1 MFKNYLITAWRNI
14 IKNGVFSVI
23 NIAGLAL
30 GLMSC
35 ILIMLFVQQETG
47 FDKWLADSDRVVR
60 MHTAYHSA
68 DNPPF
73 LTVRSAGNMMEAV
86 RDFATNEVEDAVRLI
101 RFDST
106 VRKEEGALAE
116 TVTFVDGSF
125 FNIFDLP
132 FLYGSKDSS
141 FNKPYDLVITED
153 MANRYFGKTDVVG
166 EVMTICCL
174 GAEPSLVP
182 VSGVI
187 KNLPEATHLDLDMIV
202 YVDPTIVENNQGLN
216 TWTSLNVYTYF
227 KMRSG
232 ISLEQFQQRLTYWV
246 DNESPFVKMFERD
259 FGELAGDEKVSDSM
273 RHKLMYL
280 EDLHLRAREDAG
292 NMGDLTPMG
301 DKTLIITFSI
311 VAALILLIACINFMN
326 LSTARVSHRAREVAM
341 RKVLGASR
349 GQVAVQFLS
358 EAIALVL
365 ISLVLALALVE
376 LLLPLYNQALGKQL
390 ELNLFNDPQLI
401 FALLG
406 LGLLIGIGAGSYPA
420 VFLSGFQP
428 GHLLRSSKGAES
440 KTSSSLRLTLVVVQF
455 ATSITLVVCT
465 AVIYAQTLYAQSVDV
480 GYVSADKLVLNVG
493 SAGDNRQRLK
503 HELLKLP
510 EISSVV
516 YSSESPTQDNENN
529 NLYTLLDGEHVVDEK
544 PQLLLNYHDMGY
556 GFFEAYDVK
565 PLAGRLFSE
574 DFGSDE
580 IKQNTDTNG
589 QSEGGEGSAQNVPLT
604 ASVILNESAL
614 RKFGFTSPEQAIG
627 KTLNS
632 ANFQGQELNIIGIVP
647 DIYFRSIKFG
657 VRPTA
662 YTMNTNRLRMA
673 SLTFSTNNV
682 AELMEKVESIWK
694 QTVPMQ
700 PINLQFLDEMMKAQY
715 AEESI
720 QTKMFS
726 VFSLLAIGIACLGL
740 YGLASFT
747 TERRTREIGIRKV
760 MGASVKDIVALLI
773 WQFSKPVIIANLIAW
788 PVSIYAMLIW
798 LESFS
803 YRIDTL
809 WLGPICLV
817 VGGSLLLI
825 AWATVGGNAAKV
837 ARANPIKALR
847 QE

>member
-47 FDKWLADSDRVVR
+47 FDKWLTDSDRIVR
-60 MHTAYHSA
+60 MHSAYYLA

-73 LTVRSAGNMMEAV
+73 LTVRSAGKMMEAV
-86 RDFATNEVEDAVRLI
+86 RDYATNEVEDGVRLI
-101 RFDST
+101 RFDAS
-106 VRKEEGALAE
+106 VRKEEGALAQ
-116 TVTFVDGSF
+116 TVNFVDGSF
-125 FNIFDLP
+125 FDVFDLP

-141 FNKPYDLVITED
+141 FNKPYDLIITED
-153 MANRYFGKTDVVG
+153 MANRYFGKSDVVG
-166 EVMTICCL
+166 EVMTVCCL

-187 KNLPEATHLDLDMIV
+187 KNLPDATHLELDMLV
-202 YVDPTIVENNQGLN
+202 YIDPAIVENNQGLN

-227 KMRSG
+227 KMRPG
-232 ISLEQFQQRLTYWV
+232 ISLEQFQLRLTYWV
-246 DNESPFVKMFERD
+246 DNESPFVKMYEED
-259 FGELAGDEKVSDSM
+259 IGELTSDSKVSDNM

-301 DKTLIITFSI
+301 DKTLTITFSI

-349 GQVAVQFLS
+349 GQVAVQFLA
-358 EAIALVL
+358 EAVTLVM
-365 ISLVLALALVE
+365 ISLVLAVALVE
-376 LLLPLYNQALGKQL
+376 LLLPLYNQALGRQL
-390 ELNLFNDPQLI
+390 ELSLFSDVKLV
-401 FALLG
+401 FVLLG
-406 LGLLIGIGAGSYPA
+406 LGLLIGLGAGSYPA
-420 VFLSGFQP
+420 IFLSGFQP

-455 ATSITLVVCT
+455 VTSITLVVCT

-480 GYVSADKLVLNVG
+480 GYVSEDKLVLNITG
-493 SAGDNRQRLK
+493 AGDNRQRLR
-503 HELLKLP
+503 HELLRLP

-529 NLYTLLDGEHVVDEK
+529 NIFTLLDGEHIVGENAKV
-544 PQLLLNYHDMGY
+544 LLNYHDMGY
-556 GFFEAYDVK
+556 GFFEAYEVK

-574 DFGSDE
+574 NFGSDE
-580 IKQNTDTNG
+580 IKQYTNP
-589 QSEGGEGSAQNVPLT
+589 QSAQNAQLT

-627 KTLNS
+627 KTLDS
-632 ANFQGQELNIIGIVP
+632 DNFKGQALKIIGIVP

-662 YTMNTNRLRMA
+662 YTMDTNRLRVA
-673 SLTFSTNNV
+673 SLSFSTSNV
-682 AELMEKVESIWK
+682 AALMEKVELIWK

-700 PINLQFLDEMMKAQY
+700 PISLQFLDEMMKAQY

-740 YGLASFT
+740 FGLASFT

-760 MGASVKDIVALLI
+760 MGASVKDIVSLLI

-788 PVSIYAMLIW
+788 PISIYAMLIW

-803 YRIDTL
+803 YRINTW

-817 VGGSLLLI
+817 VGGSLLLV
-825 AWATVGGNAAKV
+825 AWATVGGSAAKV

>member
-23 NIAGLAL
+23 NILGLAL

-47 FDKWLADSDRVVR
+47 FDKWLTDSDRIVR
-60 MHTAYHSA
+60 MHSAYHMS

-86 RDFATNEVEDAVRLI
+86 RDYATNEVEDGVRLI
-101 RFDST
+101 RFDAS
-106 VRKEEGALAE
+106 VRKDEGALAQ

-132 FLYGSKDSS
+132 FLHGSKESS
-141 FNKPYDLVITED
+141 FNKPYDLIITED
-153 MANRYFGKTDVVG
+153 MANRYFGKTDVLG
-166 EVMTICCL
+166 EVMTVCCL
-174 GAEPSLVP
+174 GEEPSLVP

-187 KNLPEATHLDLDMIV
+187 KNLPEATHLDLDMLV

-227 KMRSG
+227 KMRPG

-246 DNESPFVKMFERD
+246 NNESPFVQMYKKD
-259 FGELAGDEKVSDSM
+259 FGELDGDAKVSDNM
-273 RHKLMYL
+273 RHKLMNL
-280 EDLHLRAREDAG
+280 EHLHLRAREDAG

-301 DKTLIITFSI
+301 DKTLIITISI

-349 GQVAVQFLS
+349 GQVAVQFLA

-365 ISLVLALALVE
+365 ISLILALALVE
-376 LLLPLYNQALGKQL
+376 LLLPLYNQALGRQL
-390 ELNLFNDPQLI
+390 ELNLFSDAKLL
-401 FALLG
+401 FTLLG
-406 LGLLIGIGAGSYPA
+406 FGLLIGIGAGSYPA
-420 VFLSGFQP
+420 IYLSGFQP

-440 KTSSSLRLTLVVVQF
+440 KTSSRLRLSLVVVQF

-465 AVIYAQTLYAQSVDV
+465 AVIYAQTLYAKSVDV
-480 GYVSADKLVLNVG
+480 GYVSEDKLVLNVRG
-493 SAGDNRQRLK
+493 AGDNRQRLR

-510 EISSVV
+510 EVSSVV

-529 NLYTLLDGEHVVDEK
+529 NTFTLLDGEHVVGENPK
-544 PQLLLNYHDMGY
+544 VLLNYHDMGY
-556 GFFEAYDVK
+556 GFFKAYEVN

-580 IKQNTDTNG
+580 IKQDTDGQNG
-589 QSEGGEGSAQNVPLT
+589 QLT

-614 RKFGFTSPEQAIG
+614 HKFGFTSPEQAIG
-627 KTLNS
+627 KTLESGNYK
-632 ANFQGQELNIIGIVP
+632 GQALTIIGIVP

-662 YTMNTNRLRMA
+662 YTMNTNRLRVA
-673 SLTFSTNNV
+673 SLTFSTHNV
-682 AELMEKVESIWK
+682 AALMQKVESIWK
-694 QTVPMQ
+694 QTIPMQ
-700 PINLQFLDEMMKAQY
+700 PIDLQFLDEMMKAQY
-715 AEESI
+715 SEESM

-760 MGASVKDIVALLI
+760 MGASVKDIVSLLI
-773 WQFSKPVIIANLIAW
+773 WQFSKPVMIANLIAW

-803 YRIDTL
+803 YRINTL

-817 VGGSLLLI
+817 VGSSLLLV

>member
-1 MFKNYLITAWRNI
+1 
-14 IKNGVFSVI
+14 
-23 NIAGLAL
+23 
-30 GLMSC
+30 
-35 ILIMLFVQQETG
+35 
-47 FDKWLADSDRVVR
+47 
-60 MHTAYHSA
+60 
-68 DNPPF
+68 
-73 LTVRSAGNMMEAV
+73 
-86 RDFATNEVEDAVRLI
+86 
-101 RFDST
+101 
-106 VRKEEGALAE
+106 
-116 TVTFVDGSF
+116 
-125 FNIFDLP
+125 
-132 FLYGSKDSS
+132 
-141 FNKPYDLVITED
+141 
-153 MANRYFGKTDVVG
+153 
-166 EVMTICCL
+166 
-174 GAEPSLVP
+174 
-182 VSGVI
+182 
-187 KNLPEATHLDLDMIV
+187 
-202 YVDPTIVENNQGLN
+202 
-216 TWTSLNVYTYF
+216 
-227 KMRSG
+227 
-232 ISLEQFQQRLTYWV
+232 
-246 DNESPFVKMFERD
+246 
-259 FGELAGDEKVSDSM
+259 
-273 RHKLMYL
+273 MYL

-390 ELNLFNDPQLI
+390 ELNLFNDPQLV

-529 NLYTLLDGEHVVDEK
+529 NYFTLLDGEHLVGDNLR
-544 PQLLLNYHDMGY
+544 LLLNYHDMGY

-580 IKQNTDTNG
+580 IKQDTDAKN
-589 QSEGGEGSAQNVPLT
+589 AQLT

-662 YTMNTNRLRMA
+662 YTMNTDRLRMA

-715 AEESI
+715 AEESM

-788 PVSIYAMLIW
+788 PVSIYAMLVW

>member
-1 MFKNYLITAWRNI
+1 MYRHYLITAWRNI
-14 IKNGVFSVI
+14 IKNGVFSII
-23 NIAGLAL
+23 NITGLAL

-47 FDKWLADSDRVVR
+47 FDKWLTNSDRIVR
-60 MHTAYHSA
+60 MHSAYYSP

-86 RDFATNEVEDAVRLI
+86 RDYATNEVEDAVRLI
-101 RFDST
+101 RFDAT
-106 VRKEEGALAE
+106 VRKEEGALAQ

-125 FNIFDLP
+125 FNVFDLP
-132 FLYGSKDSS
+132 FLHGSKDSS
-141 FNKPYDLVITED
+141 FNKPYDLIITED

-174 GAEPSLVP
+174 GSEPSLVP

-187 KNLPEATHLDLDMIV
+187 KNLPETTHLDLDMIV

-216 TWTSLNVYTYF
+216 TWTSVNVYTYF

-246 DNESPFVKMFERD
+246 DNESPFVNMFEKNE
-259 FGELAGDEKVSDSM
+259 GELAGDEKVSNSM

-280 EDLHLRAREDAG
+280 EDLHLRAREDSG

-349 GQVAVQFLS
+349 RQVAVQFLA

-376 LLLPLYNQALGKQL
+376 LLLPLYNQALGRQL
-390 ELNLFNDPQLI
+390 ELNLFNDLQLV

-420 VFLSGFQP
+420 IFLSGFQP

-440 KTSSSLRLTLVVVQF
+440 KTSSSFRLILVVVQF

-516 YSSESPTQDNENN
+516 YSSESPSQDNENN

-580 IKQNTDTNG
+580 IKQDTDGKN
-589 QSEGGEGSAQNVPLT
+589 AQLT

-632 ANFQGQELNIIGIVP
+632 ANFEGQTLNIIGIVP

-662 YTMNTNRLRMA
+662 YTMNTNRLRIA

-682 AELMEKVESIWK
+682 SALMEKVESIWK
-694 QTVPMQ
+694 QTIPMQ

-715 AEESI
+715 AEESM

-788 PVSIYAMLIW
+788 PISIYTMLIW

-803 YRIDTL
+803 YRIDIW
-809 WLGPICLV
+809 WLGPICLL

>member
-23 NIAGLAL
+23 NITGLAL

-47 FDKWLADSDRVVR
+47 FDKWLTDSDRIVR
-60 MHTAYHSA
+60 MHSAYYSA

-86 RDFATNEVEDAVRLI
+86 RDYATNEVEDGVRLI
-101 RFDST
+101 RFDAT

-141 FNKPYDLVITED
+141 FNKPYDLIITED

-166 EVMTICCL
+166 EVMTVCCL
-174 GAEPSLVP
+174 GPEPSLVP

-187 KNLPEATHLDLDMIV
+187 KNLPDATHLDIDMLV
-202 YVDPTIVENNQGLN
+202 YVDPTIVENNRGLN
-216 TWTSLNVYTYF
+216 TWTSVNVYTYF
-227 KMRSG
+227 KMRAG

-246 DNESPFVKMFERD
+246 DNESPFVKMYQENI
-259 FGELAGDEKVSDSM
+259 GSLTTDEKVSDNM

-349 GQVAVQFLS
+349 GQVAVQFLA
-358 EAIALVL
+358 EAIALVM
-365 ISLVLALALVE
+365 ISLILALALVE
-376 LLLPLYNQALGKQL
+376 LLLPLYNQALGRQL
-390 ELNLFNDPQLI
+390 ELNLFSDAKLL

-406 LGLLIGIGAGSYPA
+406 FGLLIGVGAGSYPA
-420 VFLSGFQP
+420 IFLSGFQP

-440 KTSSSLRLTLVVVQF
+440 KTSSTLRLTLVVVQF

-465 AVIYAQTLYAQSVDV
+465 AVIYAQTLYAHSVDV
-480 GYVSADKLVLNVG
+480 GYVSEDKLVLNVRG
-493 SAGDNRQRLK
+493 AGDNRQRLRN
-503 HELLKLP
+503 ELLKLP

-529 NLYTLLDGEHVVDEK
+529 NTFTLLDGDHVVAEN
-544 PQLLLNYHDMGY
+544 PRVLLNYHDMGY
-556 GFFEAYDVK
+556 GFFEAYAVK
-565 PLAGRLFSE
+565 PLVGRLFSE
-574 DFGSDE
+574 DYGSDE
-580 IKQNTDTNG
+580 IKQSTDDDN
-589 QSEGGEGSAQNVPLT
+589 AQLN

-614 RKFGFTSPEQAIG
+614 HKFGFTSPELAIG
-627 KTLNS
+627 KTLES
-632 ANFQGQELNIIGIVP
+632 ANFRGQTLTIIGIVP
-647 DIYFRSIKFG
+647 DIYFRSIKFD

-662 YTMNTNRLRMA
+662 YTMNTNRLSTA

-682 AELMEKVESIWK
+682 SGLMEKVEAIWK

-715 AEESI
+715 TEESI

-788 PVSIYAMLIW
+788 PISIYAMMVW

-809 WLGPICLV
+809 WLGPICFV
-817 VGGSLLLI
+817 VGGGLLII

>member
-35 ILIMLFVQQETG
+35 ILILLFVKEETG
-47 FDKWLADSDRVVR
+47 FDKWLTDSDRIVR
-60 MHTAYHSA
+60 MHSAYYSP

-73 LTVRSAGNMMEAV
+73 LTVRSAGNMMQAV
-86 RDFATNEVEDAVRLI
+86 RDYATNEVEDGVRLI
-101 RFDST
+101 RFGAT
-106 VRKEEGALAE
+106 VRKDEGALAE
-116 TVTFVDGSF
+116 QVTFVDGSF

-132 FLYGSKDSS
+132 FIHGSKESS
-141 FNKPYDLVITED
+141 FKKPYDLVITAET
-153 MANRYFGKTDVVG
+153 AIRYFGKTDVVG
-166 EVMTICCL
+166 EIMTVCCV
-174 GAEPSLVP
+174 GPEPSSVP
-182 VSGVI
+182 VSGVVE
-187 KNLPEATHLDLDMIV
+187 NLPDATHLDLDMIV
-202 YVDPTIVENNQGLN
+202 YLAPTIVQNNSGLN
-216 TWTSLNVYTYF
+216 TWTSVNVYTYF
-227 KMRSG
+227 KMRPG

-246 DNESPFVKMFERD
+246 DNESPFVQMYEEN
-259 FGELAGDEKVSDSM
+259 FGELTGDEKISDNM
-273 RHKLMYL
+273 YHKLMHL
-280 EDLHLRAREDAG
+280 ENLHLRAREDAG

-301 DKTLIITFSI
+301 DRTLIITFSI
-311 VAALILLIACINFMN
+311 VATLILLIACINFMN

-349 GQVAVQFLS
+349 RQVAVQFLG
-358 EAIALVL
+358 EAIVLVL

-376 LLLPLYNQALGKQL
+376 LLLPLYNQALGRQL
-390 ELNLFNDPQLI
+390 ELNLFSDLKLV

-406 LGLLIGIGAGSYPA
+406 LGLLIGLGAGSYPA
-420 VFLSGFQP
+420 IFLSSFQP

-440 KTSSSLRLTLVVVQF
+440 KSSSSLRLTLVVVQF
-455 ATSITLVVCT
+455 ATSIALVVCT

-480 GYVSADKLVLNVG
+480 GYVSEDKLILNVR
-493 SAGDNRQRLK
+493 STGDNRQRLR

-529 NLYTLLDGEHVVDEK
+529 NQFTLLDGEHVVGEN
-544 PQLLLNYHDMGY
+544 PQVLLNYHDMGY
-556 GFFEAYDVK
+556 GFFEAYQVK

-574 DFGSDE
+574 DFGNDE
-580 IKQNTDTNG
+580 IKDG
-589 QSEGGEGSAQNVPLT
+589 SEDPNVLLT

-614 RKFGFTSPEQAIG
+614 SKFGFTSPEQAIG
-627 KTLNS
+627 KTLESGNYK
-632 ANFQGQELNIIGIVP
+632 GQALTIIGIVP

-662 YTMNTNRLRMA
+662 YTMNTNRLRVA
-673 SLTFSTNNV
+673 SLTFSSNNV
-682 AELMEKVESIWK
+682 AELMQKVGSIWK
-694 QTVPMQ
+694 QTTPMQ

-726 VFSLLAIGIACLGL
+726 VFSILAIGIACLGL

-788 PVSIYAMLIW
+788 PISIYAMLIW

-803 YRIDTL
+803 YRIDIW

-817 VGGSLLLI
+817 VGGSLLLV
-825 AWATVGGNAAKV
+825 AWATVGGNAVKV

>member
-1 MFKNYLITAWRNI
+1 
-14 IKNGVFSVI
+14 
-23 NIAGLAL
+23 
-30 GLMSC
+30 
-35 ILIMLFVQQETG
+35 
-47 FDKWLADSDRVVR
+47 
-60 MHTAYHSA
+60 
-68 DNPPF
+68 
-73 LTVRSAGNMMEAV
+73 
-86 RDFATNEVEDAVRLI
+86 
-101 RFDST
+101 
-106 VRKEEGALAE
+106 
-116 TVTFVDGSF
+116 
-125 FNIFDLP
+125 
-132 FLYGSKDSS
+132 
-141 FNKPYDLVITED
+141 
-153 MANRYFGKTDVVG
+153 
-166 EVMTICCL
+166 
-174 GAEPSLVP
+174 
-182 VSGVI
+182 
-187 KNLPEATHLDLDMIV
+187 
-202 YVDPTIVENNQGLN
+202 
-216 TWTSLNVYTYF
+216 
-227 KMRSG
+227 
-232 ISLEQFQQRLTYWV
+232 
-246 DNESPFVKMFERD
+246 
-259 FGELAGDEKVSDSM
+259 
-273 RHKLMYL
+273 
-280 EDLHLRAREDAG
+280 
-292 NMGDLTPMG
+292 
-301 DKTLIITFSI
+301 
-311 VAALILLIACINFMN
+311 
-326 LSTARVSHRAREVAM
+326 
-341 RKVLGASR
+341 
-349 GQVAVQFLS
+349 
-358 EAIALVL
+358 
-365 ISLVLALALVE
+365 
-376 LLLPLYNQALGKQL
+376 
-390 ELNLFNDPQLI
+390 
-401 FALLG
+401 
-406 LGLLIGIGAGSYPA
+406 
-420 VFLSGFQP
+420 
-428 GHLLRSSKGAES
+428 
-440 KTSSSLRLTLVVVQF
+440 VQF

-480 GYVSADKLVLNVG
+480 GYVSADKLVLNVSG
-493 SAGDNRQRLK
+493 AGDNRQRLK

-529 NLYTLLDGEHVVDEK
+529 NFFTLLDGEHIVGENPK
-544 PQLLLNYHDMGY
+544 LLLNYHDMGY

-580 IKQNTDTNG
+580 IKQDTDVKNP
-589 QSEGGEGSAQNVPLT
+589 QLT

-632 ANFQGQELNIIGIVP
+632 ANFEGQILNIIGIVP

-662 YTMNTNRLRMA
+662 YTMHKNRLRIA

-682 AELMEKVESIWK
+682 SELMEKVETIWK

-715 AEESI
+715 AEESM

-803 YRIDTL
+803 YRINTL

-817 VGGSLLLI
+817 VGSSLLLV
-825 AWATVGGNAAKV
+825 AWVTVGGNAAKV

-847 QE
+847 QD